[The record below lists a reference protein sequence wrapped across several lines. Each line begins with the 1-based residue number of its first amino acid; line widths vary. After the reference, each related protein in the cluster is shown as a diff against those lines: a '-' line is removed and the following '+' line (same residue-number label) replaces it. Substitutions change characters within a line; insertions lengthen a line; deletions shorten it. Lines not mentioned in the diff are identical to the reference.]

1 MRDMTQTARLLGY
14 VQVQVGSK
22 VFALPVQSVHFE
34 AGGETDS
41 AGGFFEEASGD
52 LGIIVDGDATPN
64 DVQAQIVRASAEAVR
79 HLSKR
84 ILN

>member
-22 VFALPVQSVHFE
+22 VFALPVQAVHFE
-34 AGGETDS
+34 PGGETET

-52 LGIIVDGDATPN
+52 LGIIVDSDATPS
-64 DVQAQIVRASAEAVR
+64 DVQAQIMRGSAEAVR

-84 ILN
+84 VLN